1 MKFNYTNTK
10 AFVILSKFYCT
21 LHLLEITYTSGGY
34 LDKDSYFYSVM
45 KKEFLEFDDGSG
57 HFNEWH

>member
-1 MKFNYTNTK
+1 MRFNYASTK
-10 AFVILSKFYCT
+10 AFLILSKFYYT
-21 LHLLEITYTSGGY
+21 LELLEITDTSGGY
-34 LDKDSYFYSVM
+34 LDKDSYFFSIM